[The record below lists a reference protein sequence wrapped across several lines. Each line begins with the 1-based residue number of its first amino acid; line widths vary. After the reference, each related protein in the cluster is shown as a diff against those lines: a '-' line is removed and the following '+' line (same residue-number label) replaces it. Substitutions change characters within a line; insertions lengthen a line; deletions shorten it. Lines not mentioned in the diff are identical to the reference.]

1 MQFLAEPFLFLGQIK
16 AFLLTIKM
24 RHQSFLASI
33 LIQIY
38 LPDRC
43 AQQASLK
50 YKDQNQPLTL
60 NPNPH
65 FIYVRIS
72 AVTNPIEKRN
82 YSGKLRTFFL
92 DLFNLVRR
100 LSFSILSLGL
110 AILFLY
116 KRLKGF
122 HS

>member
-1 MQFLAEPFLFLGQIK
+1 MGINLDPNLSSRNVCSAGNIFP
-16 AFLLTIKM
+16 
-24 RHQSFLASI
+24 
-33 LIQIY
+33 
-38 LPDRC
+38 
-43 AQQASLK
+43 SLK
-50 YKDQNQPLTL
+50 YKDQNQHLT
-60 NPNPH
+60 PNPH
-65 FIYVRIS
+65 FIYAQIS
-72 AVTNPIEKRN
+72 ATTNPIEKRN